1 MIIGLIISI
10 TLAVT
15 FLCLYVANAQDYASL
30 KKDNEWQN
38 RQLDGFKRDND
49 LLQKRLEDAQSSAQS
64 QPQPATAPI
73 TSSDYDSRPLNKE
86 TAMEAI
92 RYNGYVPDANGTWID
107 FMVQGDHYAIDAERF
122 PIMLMIKHYKLDREH
137 FDMDIMHKAAH
148 QVSDELCMGK
158 VLFTGDDEDG
168 IAFQFATIENKFGH
182 FRDNFSRYIGIIGE
196 AQDRMG
202 QLYNEMTEAATN
214 GEKANGD
221 SKFTLPAYAKGWD
234 A

>member
-10 TLAVT
+10 TIAVT
-15 FLCLYVANAQDYASL
+15 FIILYVAIVQDNASL

-38 RQLDGFKRDND
+38 RQLDGLNRDNE
-49 LLQKRLEDAQSSAQS
+49 LLQKRLEEVQVSAQN
-64 QPQPATAPI
+64 QPQPAAAPI

-92 RYNGYVPDANGTWID
+92 RYNGYMPDANGTWID

-202 QLYNEMTEAATN
+202 QLYNEMTEAATD
-214 GEKANGD
+214 GEKASGD
-221 SKFTLPAYAKGWD
+221 SKFTLPSYAKGWD

>member
-38 RQLDGFKRDND
+38 RQLDGFKRDNE
-49 LLQKRLEDAQSSAQS
+49 LLQKRLEESQASAQS
-64 QPQPATAPI
+64 QPQPAAAKV

-122 PIMLMIKHYKLDREH
+122 PIMLMIKHYNLDREH

-202 QLYNEMTEAATN
+202 QLYNEMTEAATD

>member
-15 FLCLYVANAQDYASL
+15 FLILYVANVQDYASL
-30 KKDNEWQN
+30 KKDNEWQKK
-38 RQLDGFKRDND
+38 RLDDVRRDNEA
-49 LLQKRLEDAQSSAQS
+49 LQRHLDNAQASAHNQ
-64 QPQPATAPI
+64 QQTATEPV
-73 TSSDYDSRPLNKE
+73 TSCDYDSRPLNKE

-202 QLYNEMTEAATN
+202 QLYNEMTEAATD

>member
-15 FLCLYVANAQDYASL
+15 FLFLYVANVQDYASM
-30 KKDNEWQN
+30 KKDNEWQKQ
-38 RQLDGFKRDND
+38 QLDGFKRDNE
-49 LLQKRLEDAQSSAQS
+49 LLQKRLEEAQASAQS
-64 QPQPATAPI
+64 KPQPSAAPV

-92 RYNGYVPDANGTWID
+92 RYNGYVPDFDGHWIN
-107 FMVQGDHYAIDAERF
+107 FMVQGEHFSIDAERF
-122 PIMLMIKHYKLDREH
+122 PIMLMIKFYSMDRAD

-158 VLFTGDDEDG
+158 VLFTGDDG
-168 IAFQFATIENKFGH
+168 IAFQFATIDNKFGQ
-182 FRDNFSRYIGIIGE
+182 FRDNLARYISIIGE
-196 AQDRMG
+196 AQNRMG
-202 QLYNEMTEAATN
+202 QLYNEMTEASAV

-221 SKFTLPAYAKGWD
+221 SQFKLPSYAKGWD

>member
-64 QPQPATAPI
+64 QPQPAAAKVS
-73 TSSDYDSRPLNKE
+73 SSDYDSRPLNKE

-202 QLYNEMTEAATN
+202 QLYNEMTEAATD